1 MAYRLKIA
9 TANAMLEAVATAF
22 PSSTSILEIYSGT
35 IATDADTAVGAQ
47 TLLASI
53 TLPASAWAAASSRS
67 LAKSST
73 WQDASANAGSA
84 TAPTWFRLKN
94 AADTHRI
101 DGTCAVGSGD
111 LSFDGAITA
120 GQVVTISTFTVTI

>member
-1 MAYRLKIA
+1 MAYRLKIS
-9 TANAMLEAVATAF
+9 TANAMLEAIATAI

-35 IATDADTAVGAQ
+35 IPTDADTATSGQ

-53 TLPASAWAAASSRS
+53 TLPASAWAAASARS
-67 LAKSST
+67 LAKSGT

-84 TAPTWFRLKN
+84 TPPTWFRLKN
-94 AADTHRI
+94 SGDTHRI

-111 LSFDGAITA
+111 LNFDGAITA
-120 GQVVTISTFTVTI
+120 GQVVTVSTFTVTI